1 MRKLGI
7 LPIKNLKKIETMK
20 YKVYIDS
27 NFSNGYLE
35 CSHALLKGELKK
47 EVFFSSYACHP
58 SMANNELSG
67 PVLLNKILLYIKSNY
82 PKSKYSYRFYL
93 GPETIGSISY
103 LSKFHQIMKKNI
115 FCGFNLSCV
124 GDEKNYTLIKSRNG
138 NTMSDKA
145 LYSSIFLKKNKKIYD
160 FLKRGSDE
168 RQYCS
173 PGIDLPIAT
182 FCKTRFGDYP
192 EYHTS
197 DDNLNIV
204 SEKGLEESFNVIKDI
219 VDALEIGVKPVSE
232 IYCEPNLGKRNLY
245 PKISMAG
252 KHNNN
257 IKLRRDLIA
266 FSDGQN
272 DLFDIAIKL
281 KSPLSLII
289 QEYKC

>member
-1 MRKLGI
+1 
-7 LPIKNLKKIETMK
+7 
-20 YKVYIDS
+20 
-27 NFSNGYLE
+27 
-35 CSHALLKGELKK
+35 
-47 EVFFSSYACHP
+47 
-58 SMANNELSG
+58 
-67 PVLLNKILLYIKSNY
+67 
-82 PKSKYSYRFYL
+82 
-93 GPETIGSISY
+93 
-103 LSKFHQIMKKNI
+103 MKKNI

-124 GDEKNYTLIKSRNG
+124 GDEKNYTLIKSRIG

-289 QEYKC
+289 QEYKLLLKNRILKKKYI